1 MSPDFFLSDLSLTTS
16 NVMMILYVV
25 PFYITTKYV
34 TQQEFDIVTTQVTP
48 KFQMGKDD
56 KHRLKNLPWH
66 IPLEEWPAHEVIPLT
81 IRRGESRHPV
91 IFVESEG
98 SRYAIKE
105 TTPHMAEREIKNLR
119 EIENRGIPVLSAVGT
134 VSVAAPPLLLD
145 MHGPGGHPQYMSGD
159 RGYTVTRLTPR
170 VIPHSLLFRLPFSRR
185 TKRRLLGAV
194 AVLLVEL
201 HEHGVYWGDPSLANV
216 LIRIDGRR
224 ILAIMA
230 DAETAELFP
239 EPVSEGLRQQDI
251 ASFGESLIWQ
261 AEDLRRERDLPEEET
276 LVDDKDFRYFERRYL
291 GLRREHALVASS
303 PSFNTLYQVNR
314 FLEGLNRLGYTLLT
328 TTGHTLKELEFV
340 TALPGWYSRRIHELL
355 GIKVPRIYARHFY
368 NLILGHQA
376 LMSQQE
382 GRDVSIEEAAQH
394 WYTSYHLPTILLLR
408 KHLTSNQD
416 PMQAYFSIMQHKWKL
431 SRKAG
436 YEVPLDEAAAD
447 WAMQDA
453 EKEKLGAV
461 DPANIATWWR
471 ERKPV
476 TEVLEP
482 PLIESEKL
490 KPLLSEA
497 EQPLVHLPQAQLDEK
512 LTGILEQQKLDDDH
526 EPG

>member
-1 MSPDFFLSDLSLTTS
+1 MEGVRQEQELAIVS
-16 NVMMILYVV
+16 N
-25 PFYITTKYV
+25 
-34 TQQEFDIVTTQVTP
+34 QATP
-48 KFQMGKDD
+48 KFKMGIDD
-56 KHRLKNLPWH
+56 QHRLENLPWH
-66 IPLEEWPAHEVIPLT
+66 IPMDEWPEYGVIPLT

-98 SRYAIKE
+98 TRYAIKE

-134 VSVAAPPLLLD
+134 VTVASPPLLLD
-145 MHGPGGHPQYMSGD
+145 THGPGGLPQYTSGD

-170 VIPHSLLFRLPFSRR
+170 AIPHSLLFRLPFARR

-239 EPVSEGLRQQDI
+239 EPVSEGLREQDI

-261 AEDLRRERDLPEEET
+261 AEDLRRERDLPEDET
-276 LVDDKDFRYFERRYL
+276 LVDERDFQYFERRYL

-303 PSFNTLYQVNR
+303 PSFSTLYQVNR
-314 FLEGLNRLGYTLLT
+314 FLEGLNRLGYTLLN
-328 TTGHTLKELEFV
+328 TTGRTLKELEFV

-355 GIKVPRIYARHFY
+355 GITVPRIYARRFY
-368 NLILGHQA
+368 NMILSHQA
-376 LMSQQE
+376 IMSKNE
-382 GRDVSIEEAAQH
+382 NRYVSIEEAAHH
-394 WYTSYHLPTILLLR
+394 WYYNYHLPTILLLR
-408 KHLTSNQD
+408 THLTSEQD
-416 PMQAYFSIMQHKWKL
+416 PMQAYFSIMRHKWQL

-436 YEVPLDEAAAD
+436 YEIPLDEAVVD
-447 WAMQDA
+447 WAMQVADT
-453 EKEKLGAV
+453 EKLGAV
-461 DPANIATWWR
+461 DPASLATWWR
-471 ERKPV
+471 ERKPA
-476 TEVLEP
+476 TEVFEP

-497 EQPLVHLPQAQLDEK
+497 EQPLVHLPHAQLDEK
-512 LTGILEQQKLDDDH
+512 LTGILEQHKLDDD
-526 EPG
+526 